1 VARYFV
7 TTPIYYVNDAPHI
20 GHAYTTV
27 IADALARWHRLL
39 GDDTFFLTGTDEH
52 GLNVQ
57 RAAERNGVS
66 PQEMADRTSERFRD
80 AWKLLDISN
89 DDFIRTTE
97 PRHHTAVQAFLQRV
111 YDNGH
116 IELGTY
122 EGLYCVSCEAYYT
135 PDQLVDGLCPI
146 HRRPVEQVKEENYF
160 FKLSRF
166 AQPLLDWYAAHP
178 EFVRPETKRNE
189 ALGFIRGGLDD
200 FSISRTSI
208 SWGVPLPW
216 DPAHVTY
223 VWYDALINY
232 VTAAGFGVDDQ
243 RFATWWPAVHHLIG
257 KDILRFHCVYWPAM
271 LMAAGI
277 DPPVDISVHGFLLVG
292 GEKMSKTALNQIAPA
307 DLVDEFGVDG
317 FRYHFL
323 RDTAF
328 GPDGDFSY
336 ERMVDRF
343 NSDLANNFGNL
354 LSRVATV
361 VGKKCGGVGPAPRS
375 DSPLAPVA
383 AEVYAAAAEA
393 WAGVQPAAALEATWR
408 LIRETNGYLEDN
420 EPWKMGPG
428 AAVDAVLGDA
438 LEVLRIVSVLA
449 SPAIPSTA
457 HEAWRRIGLDGS
469 PLDQRLPDA
478 AAWGGYPGGL
488 PVTVRPG
495 LAPANWRPPRTLPE
509 RGRNVGAS
517 RLRPRSTGRAPSASE
532 AQDHRERRPTGTV
545 RQTATGNQ
553 PEAEPLVQPPRRVVG
568 ADAQADGR
576 EQHLGLAEHGLE
588 QLSAQAGAPQARDDG
603 DGQLGG
609 RVVDVAVTGVGAGEQ
624 AQPGGADRTEVG
636 RLEAQEA
643 DVGRALAPAGDV
655 AR

>member
-1 VARYFV
+1 VVRYYV

-27 IADALARWHRLL
+27 TADAVARWHRLL

-66 PQEMADRTSERFRD
+66 PQEMADRTSERFRE

-89 DDFIRTTE
+89 DDFIRTTQ
-97 PRHHTAVQAFLQRV
+97 PRHHVAVQAFLQRV

-135 PDQLVDGLCPI
+135 LDELIDGLCPI
-146 HRRPVEQVKEENYF
+146 HHRPVEQMKEENYF

-166 AQPLLDWYAAHP
+166 QQPLLDWYAAHP
-178 EFVRPETKRNE
+178 GFVRPESKRNE

-232 VTAAGFGVDDQ
+232 VTAIGYGQDEQ

-277 DPPVDISVHGFLLVG
+277 DPPVDINVHGFLLVG

-307 DLVDEFGVDG
+307 DLVDDFGVDG

-323 RDTAF
+323 RDNAF
-328 GPDGDFSY
+328 GPDGDFTY
-336 ERMVDRF
+336 ERMVERY

-361 VGKKCGGVGPAPRS
+361 VDRKSDGVGPKPRA
-375 DSPLAPVA
+375 DSPLAAVA
-383 AEVYAAAAEA
+383 ADVYSAAAEA
-393 WAGVQPAAALEATWR
+393 WAAVQPAAALEATWR
-408 LIRETNGYLEDN
+408 LIRETNSYLEAN
-420 EPWKMGPG
+420 EPWKMEAGPE
-428 AAVDAVLGDA
+428 VDAVLGDA
-438 LEVLRIVSVLA
+438 LEALRIVAVLA
-449 SPAIPSTA
+449 SPAIPNTVE
-457 HEAWRRIGLDGS
+457 EAWRRIGLPGS
-469 PLDQRLPDA
+469 VLDQRLPEA

-488 PVTVRPG
+488 PVSKG
-495 LAPANWRPPRTLPE
+495 PPLFPRLPVE
-509 RGRNVGAS
+509 
-517 RLRPRSTGRAPSASE
+517 
-532 AQDHRERRPTGTV
+532 
-545 RQTATGNQ
+545 
-553 PEAEPLVQPPRRVVG
+553 
-568 ADAQADGR
+568 
-576 EQHLGLAEHGLE
+576 
-588 QLSAQAGAPQARDDG
+588 
-603 DGQLGG
+603 
-609 RVVDVAVTGVGAGEQ
+609 
-624 AQPGGADRTEVG
+624 
-636 RLEAQEA
+636 
-643 DVGRALAPAGDV
+643 
-655 AR
+655 

>member
-1 VARYFV
+1 VARPFYV

-20 GHAYTTV
+20 GHAYTTIV
-27 IADALARWHRLL
+27 ADAVARWHRLL
-39 GDDTFFLTGTDEH
+39 GEEVFFLTGTDEH
-52 GLNVQ
+52 GLKVQ
-57 RAAERNGVS
+57 RAAEANGIS
-66 PQEMADRTSERFRD
+66 PREMADRTSARFRD
-80 AWKLLDISN
+80 AWKLLDISH

-97 PRHHTAVQAFLQRV
+97 PRHYAGVQAFLQRV

-135 PDQLVDGLCPI
+135 PDDLVDGLCPI
-146 HRRPVEQVKEENYF
+146 HSRPVEHVKEENYF

-166 AQPLLDWYAAHP
+166 EQPLLDWYEAHP
-178 EFVRPETKRNE
+178 DFVRPETKRNE

-232 VTAAGFGVDDQ
+232 LTALGFGTDDE

-277 DPPVDISVHGFLLVG
+277 DPPADIFVHGYLLVG

-336 ERMVDRF
+336 ERMVERY

-361 VGKKCGGVGPAPRS
+361 VGGKAGGIGPAPRP

-383 AEVYAAAAEA
+383 AEVDAATAEA
-393 WAGVQPAAALEATWR
+393 WSRVQPSAALEATWR
-408 LIRETNGYLEDN
+408 LIRETNSYLEAH
-420 EPWKMGPG
+420 EPWKMEPGP
-428 AAVDAVLGDA
+428 AVEAVLGDA
-438 LEVLRIVSVLA
+438 LEALRIVCVLA
-449 SPAIPSTA
+449 APAIPSTA
-457 HEAWRRIGLDGS
+457 QEAWRRIGLPGS
-469 PLDQRLPDA
+469 PHEQRLPEA

-488 PVTVRPG
+488 TV
-495 LAPANWRPPRTLPE
+495 
-509 RGRNVGAS
+509 VK
-517 RLRPRSTGRAPSASE
+517 
-532 AQDHRERRPTGTV
+532 
-545 RQTATGNQ
+545 
-553 PEAEPLVQPPRRVVG
+553 
-568 ADAQADGR
+568 
-576 EQHLGLAEHGLE
+576 
-588 QLSAQAGAPQARDDG
+588 GAPLFPR
-603 DGQLGG
+603 L
-609 RVVDVAVTGVGAGEQ
+609 AG
-624 AQPGGADRTEVG
+624 
-636 RLEAQEA
+636 
-643 DVGRALAPAGDV
+643 
-655 AR
+655 